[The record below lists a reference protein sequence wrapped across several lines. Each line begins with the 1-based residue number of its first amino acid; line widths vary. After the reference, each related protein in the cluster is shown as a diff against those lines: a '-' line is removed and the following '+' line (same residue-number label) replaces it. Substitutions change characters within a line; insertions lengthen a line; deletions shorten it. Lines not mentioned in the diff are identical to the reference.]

1 MKVYQ
6 IETLFNESWI
16 SIDWAKQGPSNHK
29 VFLTAKSIEILKGK
43 GEILKLFY
51 IKRKPFLAFF
61 QCNILINPLNRI
73 SFNQIIHE
81 FIKKNVGKM
90 ADKSYIRS
98 HNFRIG
104 FITTLWKDTSDIEFI
119 R

>member
-1 MKVYQ
+1 
-6 IETLFNESWI
+6 
-16 SIDWAKQGPSNHK
+16 
-29 VFLTAKSIEILKGK
+29 
-43 GEILKLFY
+43 
-51 IKRKPFLAFF
+51 
-61 QCNILINPLNRI
+61 
-73 SFNQIIHE
+73 
-81 FIKKNVGKM
+81 M